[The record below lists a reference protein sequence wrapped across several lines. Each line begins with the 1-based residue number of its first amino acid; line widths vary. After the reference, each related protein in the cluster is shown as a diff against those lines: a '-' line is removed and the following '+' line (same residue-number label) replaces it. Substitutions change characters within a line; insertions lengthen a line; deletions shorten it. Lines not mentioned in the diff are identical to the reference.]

1 VAERPS
7 PAHVHDA
14 IAERGRTPPPD
25 EPAKELLF
33 RRRIGALTAAREL
46 WQYRELVVTLA
57 ERDLRVR
64 YKQAVL
70 GIAWALVTP
79 LLLMGAFA
87 LIFTRF
93 TNVGTHGVPYA
104 LFAAIG
110 LVPWSFFSTGFA
122 RGGTSLV
129 TLASV
134 VLAIADAIAASLVL
148 AVLFPLTGY
157 APRLESLYAPL
168 LLVIALFFTIGVT
181 LVVSAVVVYLRDL
194 QVLLPLIVQFGL
206 FVTPVAYS
214 SQSVVRNSTGQIIY
228 AALNPLAPVIDGL
241 RRGILFGQAP
251 RLTPTVAAAISSV
264 VVLVAGFVAFKRME
278 AGLADIA

>member
-1 VAERPS
+1 
-7 PAHVHDA
+7 
-14 IAERGRTPPPD
+14 
-25 EPAKELLF
+25 
-33 RRRIGALTAAREL
+33 
-46 WQYRELVVTLA
+46 
-57 ERDLRVR
+57 
-64 YKQAVL
+64 
-70 GIAWALVTP
+70 
-79 LLLMGAFA
+79 
-87 LIFTRF
+87 
-93 TNVGTHGVPYA
+93 
-104 LFAAIG
+104 
-110 LVPWSFFSTGFA
+110 VPWSFFSTGFA

-129 TLASV
+129 TNIPLLNKLYCPREVFPLASV